1 MSPHSHEIP
10 RQDVYVA
17 TFTRF
22 ELTAAIAALVEAAD
36 VISGELPFLKGAE
49 HEEGAKLRAVLNA
62 MISRLMDMR

>member
-22 ELTAAIAALVEAAD
+22 ELTAAIAALVEAA
-36 VISGELPFLKGAE
+36 G
-49 HEEGAKLRAVLNA
+49 LNE
-62 MISRLMDMR
+62 RMRHAQ